1 MRNALRVLNQ
11 RLLTLGPEVRV
22 FIGGYMLVQGL
33 ARLISGN
40 SAANINV
47 FTAQTFGVVM
57 MLVAVAL
64 WFTVKPARRCH
75 WPGRWAAI
83 GGVAVWLFAIVSAW
97 PVGAWV
103 SIVGAGFYALTLGN
117 EVRIHE
123 C

>member
-1 MRNALRVLNQ
+1 MLNALRVLNQ
-11 RLLTLGPEVRV
+11 RLLTMGPEVRV

-40 SAANINV
+40 SAANINI
-47 FTAQTFGVVM
+47 FTAQAFGGFM
-57 MLVAVAL
+57 MLFALAL
-64 WFTVKPARRCH
+64 WLTVKPMRRCH

-83 GGVAVWLFAIVSAW
+83 GGVAVWLFAIVAAW

-103 SIVGAGFYALTLGN
+103 SIAGAGFYVSALGN
-117 EVRIHE
+117 EVRLHE